1 MEFQLPIFPLYFAFV
16 LFLFMIV
23 KHQKDTKAQSTNPKL
38 PPGPQKLPLIGNLH
52 QLTGSLPHHSLR
64 DLAKKYGPI
73 MHLQLG
79 EVSAIV
85 VSSPQA
91 AKEVMQTH
99 DLIFADRPQLLA
111 IKIMSYDSTGIAFAP
126 YGNYWRQVRKICIL
140 ELLSAKRVHSF
151 KSIREEEVRN
161 LIGSIS
167 TLVGIQ
173 VNFTEKI
180 GSFIND
186 TTSRAAFGKKCKY
199 QDEFI
204 AVTKEAAK
212 LAGGFDVPDIFPS
225 LKFLHGISRMKP
237 ALEKLHRRMDKI
249 LDDIINEHKV
259 REKAVMINGDISDE
273 EDLVDVLLKL
283 QESVDLNFPLTA
295 NNVKAIILDIFSAG
309 TETSSTTI
317 EWAMSEMMRNP
328 KVMEHA
334 QDEVRRVLKGKGEIE
349 ETDIQ
354 ELHYLKMVIK
364 ETLRLHPPA
373 PLLLP
378 RQSRERCEINGY
390 ERFDGSLVDLKGT
403 NFEFIPFGAGRR
415 MCPGVVFGIANIE
428 LPLAQLLYRFEWK
441 LPNGI
446 KPDQLDMEET
456 LGITAARK
464 NELYL
469 IASPYIEDDHMVLQN
484 Q

>member
-1 MEFQLPIFPLYFAFV
+1 
-16 LFLFMIV
+16 
-23 KHQKDTKAQSTNPKL
+23 
-38 PPGPQKLPLIGNLH
+38 
-52 QLTGSLPHHSLR
+52 
-64 DLAKKYGPI
+64 
-73 MHLQLG
+73 
-79 EVSAIV
+79 
-85 VSSPQA
+85 
-91 AKEVMQTH
+91 
-99 DLIFADRPQLLA
+99 
-111 IKIMSYDSTGIAFAP
+111 
-126 YGNYWRQVRKICIL
+126 
-140 ELLSAKRVHSF
+140 
-151 KSIREEEVRN
+151 
-161 LIGSIS
+161 
-167 TLVGIQ
+167 
-173 VNFTEKI
+173 
-180 GSFIND
+180 
-186 TTSRAAFGKKCKY
+186 
-199 QDEFI
+199 
-204 AVTKEAAK
+204 
-212 LAGGFDVPDIFPS
+212 
-225 LKFLHGISRMKP
+225 
-237 ALEKLHRRMDKI
+237 
-249 LDDIINEHKV
+249 
-259 REKAVMINGDISDE
+259 
-273 EDLVDVLLKL
+273 
-283 QESVDLNFPLTA
+283 
-295 NNVKAIILDIFSAG
+295 
-309 TETSSTTI
+309 
-317 EWAMSEMMRNP
+317 MMRNP

-390 ERFDGSLVDLKGT
+390 EVPNKTRVIINGWAIGRDPKHWTNAECFEPKRFDGSSVDLKGT

-469 IASPYIEDDHMVLQN
+469 IASPYIEDDHMASQN

>member
-1 MEFQLPIFPLYFAFV
+1 
-16 LFLFMIV
+16 MIV
-23 KHQKDTKAQSTNPKL
+23 KHQKDTKAKSTNPKL

-79 EVSAIV
+79 AVSAIV

-140 ELLSAKRVHSF
+140 ELLNAKRVHSF
-151 KSIREEEVRN
+151 KSIREEE
-161 LIGSIS
+161 
-167 TLVGIQ
+167 
-173 VNFTEKI
+173 I

-186 TTSRAAFGKKCKY
+186 TTSRAAFGKKCKN

-390 ERFDGSLVDLKGT
+390 EVPNKTRVIINGWAIGRDPKHWTNAECFEPKRFDGSLVDLKGT

-456 LGITAARK
+456 LGTTAARK

-469 IASPYIEDDHMVLQN
+469 IASPYIEDDHMVSQN